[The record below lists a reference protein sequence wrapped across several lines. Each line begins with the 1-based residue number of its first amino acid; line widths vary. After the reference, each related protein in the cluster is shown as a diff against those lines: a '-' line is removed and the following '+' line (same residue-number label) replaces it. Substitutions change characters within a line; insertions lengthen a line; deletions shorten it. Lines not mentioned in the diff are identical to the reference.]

1 MLPHSLLLSQKVIE
15 FRQMHVIYD
24 YRYSPAHGEIFLRI
38 SRTAKVVYGFVRG
51 LGSGLVVAGI
61 AGLLVT
67 FWPIVSAELSYRFSR
82 PQEKVTYTTS
92 VFGNLLEQAQAQEE
106 RTRLLAQQFGVP
118 NTEFSV
124 YIPKIGAKAAIV
136 ANVDPASEKDYK
148 AALSQGVAHAHGSSY
163 PGQNGGTYL
172 FAHSTDGPWNFN
184 RYNAV
189 FYLLNE
195 LKPEDKDEIYVFFL
209 NKVYKYRIAEKQIV
223 DADDTSWLSDT
234 RTGPERLILQTCWPP
249 GTTWKRLVVVAYPAP

>member
-1 MLPHSLLLSQKVIE
+1 
-15 FRQMHVIYD
+15 MHGIIYD
-24 YRYSPAHGEIFLRI
+24 YRHSPARGEIFLTL

-82 PQEKVTYTTS
+82 PQEKVAQETS

-106 RTRLLAQQFGVP
+106 KTQVLAQQFGVP

-148 AALSQGVAHAHGSSY
+148 AALTQGVAHAQGSSY

-172 FAHSTDGPWNFN
+172 FAHSTDSPWNVS

-189 FYLLNE
+189 FYLLRE
-195 LKPEDKDEIYVFFL
+195 LKPEEKDEVYVFFL
-209 NKVYKYRIAEKQIV
+209 NKVYKYRITEKHIV
-223 DADDTSWLSDT
+223 DANDTSWLSNTKD
-234 RTGPERLILQTCWPP
+234 GPERLILQTCWPP
-249 GTTWKRLVVVAYPAP
+249 GTTWKRLIVIAVPER